1 MKRARLVVATGLLAC
16 GVLACGGS
24 LPQPRFTQ
32 HGADETPVDVP
43 TPPPPGKVE
52 IVPKRPPELKHPVWI
67 DGEWEWT
74 GRRWVWKD
82 HGWQEEPPGEAY
94 APPLTMR
101 RPPPEG
107 TLVHLPGTW
116 KKDTPASP

>member
-1 MKRARLVVATGLLAC
+1 MRRARILGVAL
-16 GVLACGGS
+16 VLASPLSCSGS

-32 HGADETPVDVP
+32 HDDAETPQEVP

-52 IVPKRPPELKHPVWI
+52 IVPKRPPELKRPVWI

-82 HGWQEEPPGEAY
+82 HGWQDAPEGEAY

-101 RPPPEG
+101 RPPPKG

-116 KKDTPASP
+116 KKDKPASP

>member
-1 MKRARLVVATGLLAC
+1 MRRSFVLGALLALSSP
-16 GVLACGGS
+16 VACGGS

-32 HGADETPVDVP
+32 HGPEEKPQEVP
-43 TPPPPGKVE
+43 TPPPSGKVE
-52 IVPKRPPELKHPVWI
+52 IVPKKPAELKHAVWI

-74 GRRWVWKD
+74 GRRWVWKE

-94 APPLTMR
+94 APPITMR

-116 KKDTPASP
+116 KKDEPASP